1 MKKKNSLIN
10 IKNNTLFFNKN
21 YYLIFMR
28 LFVTLCLFFFVSMVE
43 SKTRSFHDFSIE
55 TIEGDNLELSDYK
68 NKVVLLVNTASKCG
82 FTPQYSGLQTIY
94 DRYKDDGLVVLGVP
108 SNDFNQEFSKDSDVK
123 EFCEIR
129 FGVNFPLTKI
139 TNVRGDNA
147 HPIYKWISENVS
159 VIGTPRW
166 NFHKYL
172 IGKDGQI
179 INWFSSM
186 TSPTSQS
193 FTNQVEKALD

>member
-1 MKKKNSLIN
+1 MKVFTVLYL
-10 IKNNTLFFNKN
+10 LFF
-21 YYLIFMR
+21 
-28 LFVTLCLFFFVSMVE
+28 VTMVE
-43 SKTRSFHDFSIE
+43 SKTKSFHDFSIE
-55 TIEGDNLELSDYK
+55 TIEGGNLELSDYK

-94 DRYKDDGLVVLGVP
+94 DRYKDDGFVVLGVP
-108 SNDFNQEFSKDSDVK
+108 SNDFNQEFSKGSDVK